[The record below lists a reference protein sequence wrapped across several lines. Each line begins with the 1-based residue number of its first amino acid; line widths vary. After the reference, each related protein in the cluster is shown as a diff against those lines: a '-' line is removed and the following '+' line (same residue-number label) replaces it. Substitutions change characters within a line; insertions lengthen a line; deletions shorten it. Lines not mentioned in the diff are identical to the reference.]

1 VPNSRQRSP
10 DELALAFSGP
20 LRQWLR
26 AVEAEHE
33 RIKDDERDID
43 LRQAD
48 AALFVV
54 AVRNVARAARA
65 VAALRK
71 DPQLDAAIA
80 GIDSSVPGARHVRGR
95 LEHVDD
101 YVAHRRRLWPFHRA
115 RVGERVVLEP
125 TADRYVVYV
134 GELAFDVEVVT
145 DAARDVADAAFK
157 AIDRMA
163 AGEVRR

>member
-26 AVEAEHE
+26 AVEAEHD
-33 RIKDDERDID
+33 RIKDDELDID

-54 AVRNVARAARA
+54 AVRNLARGARA

-71 DPQLDAAIA
+71 DPQLDTAIG
-80 GIDSSVPGARHVRGR
+80 GIDKTVPGARNVRGR

-101 YVAHRRRLWPFHRA
+101 YAAHRRRLWPFHRA
-115 RVGERVVLEP
+115 RPGQRVLFEP

-134 GELAFDVEVVT
+134 GELAFDVDVVA
-145 DAARDVADAAFK
+145 DGARDLANAAFR

-163 AGEVRR
+163 AGEVRT

>member
-1 VPNSRQRSP
+1 MPNSRQRSP

-26 AVEAEHE
+26 AVEAEHD
-33 RIKDDERDID
+33 RIKDGELDID
-43 LRQAD
+43 LRRAD
-48 AALFVV
+48 AALLVV
-54 AVRNVARAARA
+54 AVRNVVRAARA

-71 DPQLDAAIA
+71 DPQLDAAIG
-80 GIDSSVPGARHVRGR
+80 GIDSTVPGARNVRGR

-101 YVAHRRRLWPFHRA
+101 YTARRRRLWPFHRA
-115 RVGERVVLEP
+115 RLGQRVLLEP

-134 GELAFDVEVVT
+134 GDLAFDVDVAT
-145 DAARDVADAAFK
+145 DAARDLANAAFR

-163 AGEVRR
+163 AGQART

>member
-26 AVEAEHE
+26 AVEMEHD
-33 RIKDDERDID
+33 RIKDDAQDVD
-43 LRQAD
+43 LRRAD

-54 AVRNVARAARA
+54 AVRNIVRAARA

-80 GIDSSVPGARHVRGR
+80 SIDSTVPGARNVRGR

-101 YVAHRRRLWPFHRA
+101 YAARRRRLWPFHRA
-115 RVGERVVLEP
+115 RLGQRVLLEP

-134 GELAFDVEVVT
+134 GDLAFDVDVAS
-145 DAARDVADAAFK
+145 DAARGLANAAFS
-157 AIDRMA
+157 AINRMA
-163 AGEVRR
+163 AGEVRT

>member
-1 VPNSRQRSP
+1 VPTSRQRSP

-26 AVEAEHE
+26 AVEAEHD
-33 RIKDDERDID
+33 RIKDDAVDID

-48 AALFVV
+48 AALLVV
-54 AVRNVARAARA
+54 AVRNVVRAARA

-80 GIDSSVPGARHVRGR
+80 GIDSTVPGARNVRGR
-95 LEHVDD
+95 LEHLDD
-101 YVAHRRRLWPFHRA
+101 YAAHRRRLWPFRRA
-115 RVGERVVLEP
+115 RLGQRVLVEP

-134 GELAFDVEVVT
+134 GELAFDVGVAT
-145 DAARDVADAAFK
+145 DAARDLANATFR
-157 AIDRMA
+157 AIDRTA
-163 AGEVRR
+163 AGEVRT